1 MNSTLEE
8 KTKKVLL
15 YLASRQEIFCV
26 KSQTAKW
33 KDQELEITEY
43 ERLLARK
50 IFKHLLSK
58 YKKPSFRKN
67 TLILDSKCALIE
79 RPTKARSYDLWVKI
93 STLEKGKP
101 VWIPINLHDYF
112 HQREGVLTPVVQIV
126 EEDGELKL
134 RLVKEVHQREMQRHG
149 VVALDFG
156 MNSLFATDR
165 GDLFGRSFYQKVKE
179 YAEKIDKLQRNLQR
193 QGIKPKES
201 KRYRRLQER
210 LSAFVKSEIRR
221 LLNRIIKLY
230 SPEVIVIE
238 NLNGFL
244 NEVINNF
251 PKSVKRV
258 LIRFGL
264 GEIRKKLRELQ
275 EEYGIRVVEVNQAYS
290 SQACCQCGYVDRE
303 NRKDRDTFECKCCGI
318 KLHADVNAS
327 RNLRERFLGSLHLR
341 RMEQA
346 LRWQVER
353 FLQNLSS
360 ERFKCLRGK
369 ARSLLTQNPYF
380 KKVLGD
386 SSKPEVWINNLKGD
400 ICPC

>member
-1 MNSTLEE
+1 
-8 KTKKVLL
+8 
-15 YLASRQEIFCV
+15 
-26 KSQTAKW
+26 W
-33 KDQELEITEY
+33 KDEEIEITNY

-58 YKKPSFRKN
+58 HKKPSFRNN

-79 RPTKARSYDLWVKI
+79 EPRKARAYDLWVRI

-101 VWIPINLHDYF
+101 VYVPVRLNDYF
-112 HQREGVLTPVVQIV
+112 HEREGTLTPVVQIS

-134 RLVKEVHQREMQRHG
+134 RLVKEVQEREIQRQG
-149 VVALDFG
+149 IVALDFG

-165 GDLFGRSFYQKVKE
+165 GDLFGKSFYQKVRD
-179 YAEKIDKLQRNLQR
+179 YASKIDKLQRNLQR
-193 QGIKPKES
+193 QGIKPRES

-210 LSAFVKSEIRR
+210 LSSFVKSEVRR
-221 LLNRIIKLY
+221 VLNRVVSLY
-230 SPEVIVIE
+230 SPEVLVVE

-258 LIRFGL
+258 LMRFGL
-264 GEIRKKLRELQ
+264 GEIRRKLKELQ
-275 EEYGIRVVEVNQAYS
+275 EEYGIRVVEVNHAYS
-290 SQACCQCGYVDRE
+290 SQACSNCGYVDRE

-327 RNLRERFLGSLHLR
+327 RNLRERFLESLHLR
-341 RMEQA
+341 RVDEV

-360 ERFKCLRGK
+360 ERFKCLRSK
-369 ARSLLTQNPYF
+369 ARGLLAQNPYF
-380 KKVLGD
+380 RKVLGD
-386 SSKPEVWINNLKGD
+386 SPKPEVWINVLKGD